1 MSLWGR
7 VFQRLRDYF
16 PGVCQRP
23 DLSLKCTEFQHPR
36 PAELTFYCMRHVIVK
51 FILGLCT
58 IDNDHE
64 GLDLGGNK
72 KKKRE
77 PAHPDQKGL
86 HCLFSHRSKS
96 AKMMVE
102 DESLRP
108 WQVHLQTKE
117 VNSVFYNQTYYMVR
131 WTVEVFYNKHIRYI
145 SGRVNRFLDYQQ
157 QKSNH
162 DN

>member
-1 MSLWGR
+1 
-7 VFQRLRDYF
+7 
-16 PGVCQRP
+16 
-23 DLSLKCTEFQHPR
+23 
-36 PAELTFYCMRHVIVK
+36 MRHVIVK

-102 DESLRP
+102 DEFLRP

-117 VNSVFYNQTYYMVR
+117 VNSVFYNQ
-131 WTVEVFYNKHIRYI
+131 HITWSDEQLKFSTPSI
-145 SGRVNRFLDYQQ
+145 LDTFLGE
-157 QKSNH
+157 
-162 DN
+162 